1 MELQLSEIMLEE
13 YEMLKSLYEALIEQN
28 KYLVERQVF
37 LLDKIVKVIEER
49 SRNVARLEVERRKI
63 TGDRPMRE
71 IIKESEDKK
80 LEKVYLDI
88 VNLLGKMKF
97 QKDTNEALVK
107 QWLGF
112 ANQMLRA
119 LNPNKQSKTYNAFGR
134 SR

>member
-1 MELQLSEIMLEE
+1 LELELSEIMIEE
-13 YEMLKSLYEALIEQN
+13 YKMLKSLYEALIEQN

-49 SRNVARLEVERRKI
+49 SRNVARLEVQRRKI

-71 IIKESEDKK
+71 IIGESGDKN

-88 VNLLGKMKF
+88 VNLLEKMKF

-112 ANQMLRA
+112 ANQMLRT
-119 LNPNKQSKTYNAFGR
+119 LNPNRGAKTYNAFGR

>member
-1 MELQLSEIMLEE
+1 MELELSEIMIEE
-13 YEMLKSLYEALIEQN
+13 YKMLKSLYEALIEQN

-49 SRNVARLEVERRKI
+49 SRNVARLEVQRRKI

-71 IIKESEDKK
+71 IIGESGDKN

-88 VNLLGKMKF
+88 VNLLEKMKF

-112 ANQMLRA
+112 ANQMLRT
-119 LNPNKQSKTYNAFGR
+119 LNPNRGAKTYNAFGR